1 MTGRLAGATSPLGS
15 VFANRPVRGVR
26 RSACGLPHLGRARA
40 EGGRDAASGPGEPE
54 RDPEGRRRAENG
66 EHTHGQSLGAR

>member
-1 MTGRLAGATSPLGS
+1 M
-15 VFANRPVRGVR
+15 FANRPAA
-26 RSACGLPHLGRARA
+26 ACGDVSAARISAVPAPRAD
-40 EGGRDAASGPGEPE
+40 GHAASGPEEPE